1 MLSEDAFEFV
11 VIRLEGGQKITNNP
25 HDPGGLTKWG
35 ISQKAYPKLDI
46 RALCENQAFQIY
58 ENDYWAQ
65 MQCDSF
71 SPAIALILFDAA
83 VNQGVS
89 AAIRMAQA
97 VSGTLTDGI
106 IGPKTIA
113 AIKVMGDLSFVRR
126 FAKARVA
133 RYLSID
139 TEVEEVNEKGWM
151 NRIIDVTT
159 EALGVRYED

>member
-35 ISQKAYPKLDI
+35 ISQKAYPRLDI
-46 RALCENQAFQIY
+46 KALSEAQAFKIY
-58 ENDYWAQ
+58 EEDYWEP
-65 MQCDSF
+65 MRCESY
-71 SPAIALILFDAA
+71 SPAVALILFDAA
-83 VNQGVS
+83 VNQGVGG
-89 AAIRMAQA
+89 AIRMAQA
-97 VSGTLTDGI
+97 VAGTLTDGI
-106 IGPKTIA
+106 LGPKTIA
-113 AIKVMGDLSFVRR
+113 AINAMGDLSFVRR

-139 TEVEEVNEKGWM
+139 TEIEEANEKGWM

-159 EALGVRYED
+159 EALGVRYDD